1 MTGAAINGSMRTCQG
16 EAVVVL
22 LDIFDSNLPSPNG
35 VALFAVC
42 AQLAPV
48 NISVAVLTTLAD
60 V

>member
-1 MTGAAINGSMRTCQG
+1 MAGAAINGSVRTCQG

-22 LDIFDSNLPSPNG
+22 LDIFDSHLPSPDG
-35 VALFAVC
+35 VALFAVS